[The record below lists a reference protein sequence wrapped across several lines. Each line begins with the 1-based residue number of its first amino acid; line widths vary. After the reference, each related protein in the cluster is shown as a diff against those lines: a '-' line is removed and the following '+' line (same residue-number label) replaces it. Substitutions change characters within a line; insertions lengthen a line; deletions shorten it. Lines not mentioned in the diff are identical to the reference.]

1 MEEGPHP
8 ALGIDHG
15 DARIGIAA
23 TDPLGI
29 LAHPVETIDV
39 RAIDPIERI
48 AQLVQQR
55 GIRTLVVGLPVRIDG
70 TEGTAAEKVRGFA
83 AKVAKRL
90 PDVPM
95 EFVDEAYTTMA
106 ASAKLREAGRKAK
119 QQKGVIDQ
127 AAAVEILDAWMN
139 GLEVCAYVFLRSP
152 SVALIHHA
160 RRHERHALLEKAWHI
175 LLTKRIG
182 RLRQWSLEIT
192 PIAADLC
199 RFASG

>member
-1 MEEGPHP
+1 MDEGSHP

-39 RAIDPIERI
+39 RTTDAIERI

-55 GIRTLVVGLPVRIDG
+55 GIQTLVVGLPVRIDG

-83 AKVAKRL
+83 AKLAKRI

-139 GLEVCAYVFLRSP
+139 G
-152 SVALIHHA
+152 I
-160 RRHERHALLEKAWHI
+160 
-175 LLTKRIG
+175 
-182 RLRQWSLEIT
+182 
-192 PIAADLC
+192 
-199 RFASG
+199 